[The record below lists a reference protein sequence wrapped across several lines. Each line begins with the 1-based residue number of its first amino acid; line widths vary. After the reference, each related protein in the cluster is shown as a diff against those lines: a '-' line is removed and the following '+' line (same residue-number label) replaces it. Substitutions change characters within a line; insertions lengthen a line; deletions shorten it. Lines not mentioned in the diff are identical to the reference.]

1 MRNRTLG
8 HQVVDVVRP
17 VLDGGVANACVL
29 LQHNLNHCGVQGVG
43 LVDGGGAALNV
54 VNVGALVSD
63 DQGAFE
69 LAHVL
74 GVNAEVRLQ
83 RDLHVNSRGNV
94 HEGATGPYG
103 GVQCGELV
111 VTNRD
116 DGAEVFLEQF
126 GVLAQTGI
134 GIDENHALLLQVLTD
149 LVVHDLRLVLC
160 SHTRDEGVT
169 LRLGN
174 TQTLVG
180 GADILGQF
188 LPRSRLTLG
197 RAHEVLDVV
206 EVDFGKIR
214 TPGGHGLTLK
224 ELQRLQTHIQHPLG
238 FVLLRRDVAHDVLVQ
253 AALCYLACFVGV
265 CPTVLVVANALEFG
279 VHLQDL

>member
-54 VNVGALVSD
+54 VNVGVFVRNN
-63 DQGAFE
+63 QGALE

-111 VTNRD
+111 VANRD

-126 GVLAQTGI
+126 RVFAQTGV
-134 GIDENHALLLQVLTD
+134 GVDEDHALLLQVLTD
-149 LVVHDLRLVLC
+149 LVVHNLRLVLC
-160 SHTRDEGVT
+160 SHTRDE
-169 LRLGN
+169 
-174 TQTLVG
+174 
-180 GADILGQF
+180 
-188 LPRSRLTLG
+188 
-197 RAHEVLDVV
+197 
-206 EVDFGKIR
+206 
-214 TPGGHGLTLK
+214 
-224 ELQRLQTHIQHPLG
+224 
-238 FVLLRRDVAHDVLVQ
+238 
-253 AALCYLACFVGV
+253 
-265 CPTVLVVANALEFG
+265 
-279 VHLQDL
+279 